1 MQVSTRRKIEF
12 LLHVLYVIVLDFTT
26 IITLLN
32 INVRLYSVFSIRF
45 TGCMKKDKMD
55 KFPPPVSPRRN
66 TKNLDELVGDLI
78 NEHFSKKQASFF
90 NNKDEINRRHFKTV
104 SEL

>member
-1 MQVSTRRKIEF
+1 
-12 LLHVLYVIVLDFTT
+12 
-26 IITLLN
+26 
-32 INVRLYSVFSIRF
+32 
-45 TGCMKKDKMD
+45 MKKDKMD
-55 KFPPPVSPRRN
+55 KFPPPVPPRRN